1 VEIFGNIA
9 FEDLV
14 AGLTQMDLVAPE
26 KRYDRLMVGTKQIG
40 KDVDVIG
47 VRLGLKKVTYQL
59 IETLDVL
66 NVFESSRAWLDGNER
81 DR

>member
-1 VEIFGNIA
+1 VEIFGNVA

-47 VRLGLKKVTYQL
+47 VEALEGVGQRGLHGRWARIIPEQAAPRS
-59 IETLDVL
+59 I
-66 NVFESSRAWLDGNER
+66 
-81 DR
+81 